1 MTSRWVTIDVCE
13 YGEALVLRG
22 ELEANGIP
30 VDLPGEV
37 MIRSDMFMRGGNAFT
52 LEVRVPDSAVE
63 AALALLAPFE
73 RDEAQERRATAEFTG
88 EATQELASQQARELD
103 VDRSA
108 SAASTRVRWG
118 STTWWLAP
126 WALVAG
132 VRQGPGANASAAQK
146 RDHVH
151 ALVVATLSTV
161 SVVVFVA
168 LLVSGMLD

>member
-52 LEVRVPDSAVE
+52 LEVRVPDTAVE
-63 AALALLAPFE
+63 AALTLLAPFA
-73 RDEAQERRATAEFTG
+73 RDEAAERRATAEFTG
-88 EATQELASQQARELD
+88 DAEQALASEPSREIEF
-103 VDRSA
+103 DRSE
-108 SAASTRVRWG
+108 SSASTRVRWG
-118 STTWWLAP
+118 STAWWLAP

-132 VRQGPGANASAAQK
+132 VRQGPGAHASATQK
-146 RDHVH
+146 RDHVY
-151 ALVVATLSTV
+151 ALVVASLSTV
-161 SVVVFVA
+161 SLVVVVA
-168 LLVSGMLD
+168 LMVAGMLD